1 MHHVTWSAPETERP
15 GTHLLVMLHGYGS
28 DETAMEALFPS
39 LPPGITGAALRGR
52 FPVGDRF
59 GWFLLDPMLESDA
72 AEVLREGSELLAT
85 ITSLQQQGRFTGV
98 SLLGFSQGMAM
109 AVTAVRLR
117 PSGFASAVGLSG
129 FIVESELLAM
139 AEPLVRPV
147 PFFWGRDREDWV
159 IHPDAV
165 EAGRRWLELNTLL
178 TARTYPGMGHRI
190 GADEIRDIAAF
201 LRIFALGADKYKVTE
216 YRSD

>member
-1 MHHVTWSAPETERP
+1 MIWSAPAAERP

-28 DETAMEALFPS
+28 DETAMKAIFPS
-39 LPPGITGAALRGR
+39 LPAGVTAVALRGS
-52 FPVGDRF
+52 FTVGDRF
-59 GWFLLDPMLESDA
+59 GWFLLDPTLEADA
-72 AEVLREGSELLAT
+72 ADVLQAGSELLAT
-85 ITSLQQQGRFTGV
+85 ITSLQQQGSFTGV

-109 AVTAVRLR
+109 AVTALRLR

-129 FIVESELLAM
+129 FVVESELLAM
-139 AEPLVRPV
+139 AEPLANPV
-147 PFFWGRDREDWV
+147 PFFWGRDRADWV
-159 IHPDAV
+159 IHPDAI

-190 GADEIRDIAAF
+190 GAEEMRDIAVF